1 MKATFSAFLAI
12 SSDEFKCRQTTRL
25 GNKFAVFFIFFWT
38 FCQEIVTL
46 HFQKMKA

>member
-25 GNKFAVFFIFFWT
+25 ENKFAVFLFF
-38 FCQEIVTL
+38 FGNFVKKL
-46 HFQKMKA
+46 